1 MKTLF
6 ILNGPSDNRGC
17 EAIMLST
24 YDLVRTAFPDATFI
38 NATQKGQRDSSV
50 DYLKLENLVHR
61 PHPGKGLTTDFLGWQ
76 FAKRF
81 RGCAWSFERFL
92 PQSDVVM
99 SLGGDNYSMDY
110 DAIEKHL
117 GSNDRVV
124 RAGKK
129 LVIWGA
135 SIGPF
140 ETGSKIE
147 DWSRRSLSECHA
159 VVIREHL
166 TQDYLASIGV
176 TENVHVM
183 PDPAFS
189 LTPDPI
195 ALDADV
201 EGMLADGAIGLNLSP
216 LLARY
221 RKDPAAWP
229 ETAADWLISISEA
242 SNAPILLIPHV
253 MYPGNDDYA
262 FLEEVMQIAMQKKL
276 EQRIRLVDARSWSSR
291 HLKFLISRLR
301 AFIGARTHATIAGMS
316 RSVPTISIGYSV
328 KARGINLD
336 VFGTDKWVIDHKTL
350 TGDKL
355 AALLQEMLTK
365 EDAVRAQL
373 QEKNKTY
380 RMDPAVIRQLVT
392 TGRVA

>member
-1 MKTLF
+1 
-6 ILNGPSDNRGC
+6 
-17 EAIMLST
+17 
-24 YDLVRTAFPDATFI
+24 
-38 NATQKGQRDSSV
+38 
-50 DYLKLENLVHR
+50 
-61 PHPGKGLTTDFLGWQ
+61 
-76 FAKRF
+76 
-81 RGCAWSFERFL
+81 
-92 PQSDVVM
+92 
-99 SLGGDNYSMDY
+99 
-110 DAIEKHL
+110 
-117 GSNDRVV
+117 
-124 RAGKK
+124 
-129 LVIWGA
+129 
-135 SIGPF
+135 
-140 ETGSKIE
+140 
-147 DWSRRSLSECHA
+147 
-159 VVIREHL
+159 
-166 TQDYLASIGV
+166 
-176 TENVHVM
+176 
-183 PDPAFS
+183 
-189 LTPDPI
+189 
-195 ALDADV
+195 
-201 EGMLADGAIGLNLSP
+201 
-216 LLARY
+216 
-221 RKDPAAWP
+221 
-229 ETAADWLISISEA
+229 
-242 SNAPILLIPHV
+242 

-276 EQRIRLVDARSWSSR
+276 EQRVRLVDARSWSSR